1 MNKVDIPSQ
10 NMNSFSGEGKHLGNN
25 IPLSQGK
32 LEQEQQIQE
41 EKISPNV
48 KRILVVDDDPDI
60 TLTFKKGLEEE
71 NEDSGSKV
79 AFQVFTY
86 NSPLLALTEFKI
98 DFYDLLLIDVNM
110 PKMNGFEFSEKIL
123 ELDLNVRICY
133 ISAAELNIGALREQY
148 KSLSLGCF
156 ITKPVTVENLV
167 RRVKAELE

>member
-1 MNKVDIPSQ
+1 
-10 NMNSFSGEGKHLGNN
+10 MNSFSSEGKHLGNN
-25 IPLSQGK
+25 IPLGQGK
-32 LEQEQQIQE
+32 LEQEQLLQK
-41 EKISPNV
+41 EKISQNV

-71 NEDSGSKV
+71 NETSRNKV

-98 DFYDLLLIDVNM
+98 NFYDLLLVDVNM

-133 ISAAELNIGALREQY
+133 ISAAKLNIGALREQY
-148 KSLSLGCF
+148 KSLSIGCF

>member
-1 MNKVDIPSQ
+1 
-10 NMNSFSGEGKHLGNN
+10 MNSFSSEGKHLGNN
-25 IPLSQGK
+25 ITLGQGK
-32 LEQEQQIQE
+32 LELEQQPRK
-41 EKISPNV
+41 EKISPSV
-48 KRILVVDDDPDI
+48 KRIMIVDDDPDI

-71 NEDSGSKV
+71 NETSGNRI

-98 DFYDLLLIDVNM
+98 NFYDLLLIDVNM

-133 ISAAELNIGALREQY
+133 ISAGEMNIEALREQY
-148 KSLSLGCF
+148 KSLNIGCF

-167 RRVKAELE
+167 RRIKAELE